1 VLPFRASRGSRVQPA
16 DSNLCVGHTGWN
28 RDADRRHRK
37 HREAIM
43 TDRSMDAV
51 EVYVSKGPMVVIKQD
66 SAMKQE
72 TSYITLHPDQV
83 ETVIQWLQ
91 QAKLEA
97 MDAQHQQP
105 TPA

>member
-1 VLPFRASRGSRVQPA
+1 L
-16 DSNLCVGHTGWN
+16 H
-28 RDADRRHRK
+28 RDDDWRHHK
-37 HREAIM
+37 DTEAMM
-43 TDRSMDAV
+43 TEHSMDAV
-51 EVYVSKGPMVVIKQD
+51 EVYVSKGPIVVIKQD
-66 SAMKQE
+66 SATKQE

-97 MDAQHQQP
+97 MDAQHQQH